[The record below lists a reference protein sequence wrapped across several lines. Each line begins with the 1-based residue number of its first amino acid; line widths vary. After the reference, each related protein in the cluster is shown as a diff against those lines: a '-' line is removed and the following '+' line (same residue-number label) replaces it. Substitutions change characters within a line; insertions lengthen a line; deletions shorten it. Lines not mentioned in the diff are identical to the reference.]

1 MVAAAPGYGC
11 ESRPALFE
19 IQAAHRTE
27 FRAASQLPPPTRDG
41 VYTLFRPTDP
51 GRPGGAALSRPFSH
65 ATEAGPR
72 FDPAAAPPPPRRVT
86 AAAPSHRLAH
96 CFWHLANLPTSAL
109 DRLSRYE
116 YRLWRQAAQILV
128 ALDHLH
134 RREPQER
141 QSARFCLSAERDL
154 PLCAR

>member
-72 FDPAAAPPPPRRVT
+72 FDPAAAPPPPRRVPPPVT
-86 AAAPSHRLAH
+86 ASRTASGIWPICPPPRSTGSAATNTGCGAKQPR
-96 CFWHLANLPTSAL
+96 F
-109 DRLSRYE
+109 
-116 YRLWRQAAQILV
+116 LV